1 MGAEQE
7 DPTHSH
13 FDHVRHVHVLIRM
26 GCVYELTWNQFGL
39 PTSFDLTSK
48 RCPVRW
54 ADKPWLKVL
63 LADL

>member
-13 FDHVRHVHVLIRM
+13 FDHLRHVHVLIRM
-26 GCVYELTWNQFGL
+26 GCAYELTWNQFGL

-48 RCPVRW
+48 HHVW
-54 ADKPWLKVL
+54 
-63 LADL
+63 